1 MDMKN
6 VNSTIDKVRSSKLFD
21 AIERFDSIMTSNE
34 VSEETF
40 MKFINEDVDEIMN
53 TIRTIVV
60 ETDAIV
66 GKNFSTLSK
75 AIDSLERFGYIALND
90 GKYRSPISLDKY
102 KVAVAEDPNYFTVE
116 KA

>member
-1 MDMKN
+1 MKN

-21 AIERFDSIMTSNE
+21 AIERFDSIMASNE

-90 GKYRSPISLDKY
+90 CKYRSPISLDKY